1 MSEGSHLFLLPV
13 FSFLLT
19 LLSIPVVRRL
29 ATRWGCVSL
38 PSVERWHRQPT
49 PYLGGV
55 AFFVGWLFPAYILSG
70 APLPSLPLF
79 FIASQMFLLG
89 LYDDLYRIN
98 PATKLAGQIIAAT
111 TAVFFGY
118 SLRFFTWPPLDALL
132 TVCWIIGLTNALN
145 LLDNMDGLAGGI
157 GLIAALYLAFFFWL
171 HTDLQHALLAGAL
184 AGAVAGFL
192 VFNVHPASIFMGDAG
207 SLFLGSTLS
216 LLAVHAHGYASNIF
230 SVVAVPTL
238 ILLVPILD
246 TTLVTLTRLLRGQP
260 VSQGGKD
267 HSSHRLVIL
276 GLSETKA
283 VLLLYGM
290 AALSGTMALLIE
302 SLSYTLSLV
311 VIPLVTLS
319 LALFTAYL
327 AQVEVVAAEE
337 GKQKVREG
345 RLPALLVSLTY
356 KRRLLEVILDF
367 FIISFAYYLAFVIRF
382 DFVLIDFNMHLYL
395 ASLPLVLTATYSA
408 FFLFG
413 VYRGVWRYTSLE
425 DLVRLAKGVGGGTFL
440 AVIAILLVYRF
451 VGYSRVV
458 FVLYPLFLFLGVAG
472 SRFSF
477 RLFAL
482 FIARP
487 QMKGVPVLIYGAGD
501 GGELIAR
508 ECRKNPQLRY
518 QAVGFLDD
526 NLYKQGQKILGLPVL
541 GGIDRLDEILERT
554 NVQGLLISSAS
565 VLANGN
571 AEKARMICQERGIW
585 IRRLRLEFVEA

>member
-1 MSEGSHLFLLPV
+1 
-13 FSFLLT
+13 
-19 LLSIPVVRRL
+19 
-29 ATRWGCVSL
+29 
-38 PSVERWHRQPT
+38 
-49 PYLGGV
+49 
-55 AFFVGWLFPAYILSG
+55 
-70 APLPSLPLF
+70 
-79 FIASQMFLLG
+79 MFLLG
-89 LYDDLYRIN
+89 LYDDLYRVN
-98 PATKLAGQIIAAT
+98 PATKLVGQIIAAMI
-111 TAVFFGY
+111 AIFFGY
-118 SLRFFTWPPLDALL
+118 SLQFFSWPPLDALL
-132 TVCWIIGLTNALN
+132 TACWIIGLTNALN
-145 LLDNMDGLAGGI
+145 LLDNMDGLAGGV

-171 HTDLQHALLAGAL
+171 YADLQHTVLAATL

-192 VFNVHPASIFMGDAG
+192 VFNFHPASIFMGDAG

-276 GLSETKA
+276 GLSEAKA
-283 VLLLYGM
+283 VVLLYGM

-311 VIPLVTLS
+311 VVPLVTLF

-327 AQVEVVAAEE
+327 AQVEIVAAEE
-337 GKQKVREG
+337 ARQKVLER
-345 RLPALLVSLTY
+345 RFPALLVSLTY

-367 FIISFAYYLAFVIRF
+367 FIVSFAYYLAFVIRF
-382 DFVLIDFNMHLYL
+382 DFVLDDFNMQLYL

-413 VYRGVWRYTSLE
+413 IYRGVWRYTSLE
-425 DLVRLAKGVGGGTFL
+425 DLVRLAKGVGGGALL
-440 AVIAILLVYRF
+440 AVIGILLVYRF

-458 FVLYPLFLFLGVAG
+458 FVLYPLFLFLDVAG

-482 FIARP
+482 LMARP
-487 QMKGVPVLIYGAGD
+487 QVEGVPVLIYGAGD
-501 GGELIAR
+501 GGELVAR
-508 ECRKNPQLRY
+508 ECRRNPQLSY

-526 NLYKQGQKILGLPVL
+526 NLYKQGQRILGLPVL
-541 GGIDRLDEILERT
+541 GGVDRLEEILEHT
-554 NVQGLLISSAS
+554 KAQGLLISSAS
-565 VLANGN
+565 VLVNGN
-571 AEKARMICQERGIW
+571 AEKARTICQERGIW
-585 IRRLRLEFVEA
+585 IRRLHLEFVEA